1 MVEWFEG
8 IMVQWF
14 KKSDLYSYGMLYAL
28 RREYLD
34 FPNYIDP
41 TTLYILW
48 QFVANEVVGS

>member
-1 MVEWFEG
+1 
-8 IMVQWF
+8 MVQWF